1 MQPFR
6 LRRKSHWKPKGL
18 TVSLE
23 STQLIQNCT
32 WNITKQNYRF
42 KSPFSSGMKRNLFSL
57 NWYLQ
62 NYSVKGKQSW
72 LIFSCRK
79 TVQAD
84 AIFLL
89 FFLLLSGGGK
99 GQIKFYLTL
108 FSKASYANDIKL
120 KEAKL
125 KRSSIN
131 FVKS

>member
-1 MQPFR
+1 M
-6 LRRKSHWKPKGL
+6 
-18 TVSLE
+18 
-23 STQLIQNCT
+23 
-32 WNITKQNYRF
+32 TKQNYHL
-42 KSPFSSGMKRNLFSL
+42 KSPFSSGKKRNLFSCGL

-84 AIFLL
+84 AVFCSIIFCCWG
-89 FFLLLSGGGK
+89 GGGK

-108 FSKASYANDIKL
+108 FSKASYASNIKL